1 MEHIE
6 IRMRDCSH
14 NLNITAPPLK
24 FNFLKN
30 INKIQMPPITETFAN
45 MVNNGINNRSF
56 RTPVYSGIW
65 QVWFL
70 SKISCLNY
78 QWFVLIKK
86 FQVSMQY
93 SVWQGI
99 EMVGMKLIF
108 IDVVKTNSIS
118 YPVNDLDLPWVI

>member
-14 NLNITAPPLK
+14 NLNITAPALR

-56 RTPVYSGIW
+56 RTPVYSGI
-65 QVWFL
+65 
-70 SKISCLNY
+70 
-78 QWFVLIKK
+78 
-86 FQVSMQY
+86 
-93 SVWQGI
+93 
-99 EMVGMKLIF
+99 
-108 IDVVKTNSIS
+108 
-118 YPVNDLDLPWVI
+118 